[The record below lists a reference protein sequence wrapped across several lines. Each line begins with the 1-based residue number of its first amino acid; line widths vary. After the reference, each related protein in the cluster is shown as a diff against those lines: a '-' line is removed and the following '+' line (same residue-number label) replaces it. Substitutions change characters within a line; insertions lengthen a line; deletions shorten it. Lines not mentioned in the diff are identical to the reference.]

1 MNGISC
7 GFLRLPTVT
16 KSMLTMVHSLN
27 LLPLYKTYL
36 LKPFAFLF
44 LLFTCFTATAQEK
57 PSKAIEGVI
66 IGSVLDE
73 ENSKAIVGANVTIT
87 RLSDTAYTDHFIT
100 VKDGSFLF
108 DKLPFGYYRLQF
120 SMAGYGNM
128 TLDSIYIRAERFDFD
143 LNDIKL
149 SRKQQTLEAVVV
161 YAEKPLIESKDG
173 KITFNSGESALS
185 SGATTT
191 ELLKQTPLVNVDS
204 DGKVLIRG
212 KEVKILIDDKPVE
225 LNAKQLQD
233 MLESMPGSMIEK
245 IEVMTTPPAEYASER
260 GGVINIVTKKGK
272 VGKNARLNI
281 NYGTRGEAGIN
292 GNFNY
297 RKQKLTINVNAG
309 FGYNKY
315 SGNSYSNR
323 QNIYADSTNY
333 YNTIA
338 NSGNDNRRPNAR
350 FNLGYEFNKRNNLSF
365 TALLNGNNAGSH
377 SNNEYTNINRYDQR
391 YRLSNRYITTGTES
405 INPNFNFTYTFKGKN
420 PKEVFKFISGYNF
433 NDNSVDRDFYQ
444 VYLDPLYETPMSDST
459 QQQLTDVK
467 NNTLTFRVNYDKPLD
482 SNKFSLN
489 LGSNLIRLASHNVVN
504 TTFLRKSDNTFVQ
517 NPYLSNDFRFHQL
530 IYALRAALRYD
541 IVTDF
546 YINAGLQAEHTG
558 TSFELKNSTDDF
570 GNDYWS
576 MLPFA
581 TIMKKWKNEVSIT
594 FSYKRTIQRPGLNEL
609 NPTVDYSD
617 PNNIRFGNP
626 ALQPY
631 YADNFDLIVGK
642 WNKLYYIN
650 ASVGYN
656 SLQNIY
662 SSLRT
667 LLPDGKTNTTWQN
680 ISGRTEYESSI
691 WGGYTLNKKAK
702 ANLSLGYSYNVY
714 SKHDR
719 EVRYFRNGGS
729 FYSTL
734 NGSYQFNDVLNANGS
749 FTYNH
754 FANPQGTLNNNLS
767 MNVGIQRKF
776 FEKKFIVAINIID
789 PFRQQQN
796 KTFTYA
802 NNFNLESFSTTNTR
816 NFRIALSYIF
826 NKSVKKNNKLEQL
839 KKGKK

>member
-1 MNGISC
+1 MK
-7 GFLRLPTVT
+7 F
-16 KSMLTMVHSLN
+16 
-27 LLPLYKTYL
+27 
-36 LKPFAFLF
+36 FALF
-44 LLFTCFTATAQEK
+44 ALLFSFSIAAAQEK
-57 PSKAIEGVI
+57 SSKVIQGIIIGNVLDDENGKAI
-66 IGSVLDE
+66 
-73 ENSKAIVGANVTIT
+73 AGANVTVT

-100 VKDGSFLF
+100 VKDGAFLF
-108 DKLPFGYYRLQF
+108 EKLPFGYYRLQF
-120 SMAGYGNM
+120 SMAGYGSM
-128 TLDSIYIRAERFDFD
+128 TLDSLYIRADRFDFD

-149 SRKQQTLEAVVV
+149 SKKQTTLDAVIV

-173 KITFNSGESALS
+173 KITFNAGESALS

-191 ELLKQTPLVNVDS
+191 ELLKQTPLVNVDN

-272 VGKNARLNI
+272 VGKNARLNV

-297 RKQKLTINVNAG
+297 RKKKLTINVNAG

-315 SGNSYSNR
+315 TGNSYSNR
-323 QNIYADSTNY
+323 QNIYADSVNY
-333 YNTIA
+333 YNTVA
-338 NSGNDNRRPNAR
+338 NSGNDNRRPNGR
-350 FNLGYEFNKRNNLSF
+350 FNIGYDIDKRNSLSF

-377 SNNEYTNINRYDQR
+377 SENEYTNINRYDQR
-391 YRLSNRYITTGTES
+391 YRLSNRYIVTGTNS
-405 INPNFNFTYTFKGKN
+405 INPNLNLTYTWKGKD
-420 PKEVFKFISGYNF
+420 PKEVFKFISGYNY
-433 NDNSVDRDFYQ
+433 NDNSVDKDFYQ
-444 VYLDPLYETPMSDST
+444 VYLDPYYATPTSDST
-459 QQQLTDVK
+459 QQQLTDVT
-467 NNTLTFRVNYDKPLD
+467 NNTLSIRVNYDKPLKD
-482 SNKFSLN
+482 KKTSLN
-489 LGSNLIRLASHNVVN
+489 FGSNVIRLGSHNIVN
-504 TTFLRKSDNTFVQ
+504 TTFLKKPDNVFVQ
-517 NPYLSNDFRFHQL
+517 NQFLSNDFRFHQL
-530 IYALRAALRYD
+530 VYALRAAVRYD

-558 TSFELKNSTDDF
+558 TSFDLKNSTSDY
-570 GNDYWS
+570 GNNYWS
-576 MLPFA
+576 MLPFT

-617 PNNIRFGNP
+617 PNNTRFGNP

-650 ASVGYN
+650 GSVGYN

-691 WGGYTLNKKAK
+691 WGGYTLNKKSK
-702 ANLSLGYSYNVY
+702 ANLSLGYTYNVY
-714 SKHDR
+714 SRHDR

-749 FTYNH
+749 FTYNR

-776 FEKKFIVAINIID
+776 FEKKFIVAINVID
-789 PFRQQQN
+789 PFSRQQN

-802 NNFNLESFSTTNTR
+802 SNFNLESFSATDTR

-826 NKSVKKNNKLEQL
+826 NKSVKKTNKIEQL
-839 KKGKK
+839 KKKEVKK